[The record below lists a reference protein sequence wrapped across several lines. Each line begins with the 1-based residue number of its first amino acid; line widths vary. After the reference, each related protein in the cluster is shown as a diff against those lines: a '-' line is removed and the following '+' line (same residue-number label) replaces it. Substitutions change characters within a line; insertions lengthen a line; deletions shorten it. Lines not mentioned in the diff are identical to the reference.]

1 MHYLGPK
8 SLSPGGNP
16 LCETGEP
23 CSFLTVKPFIADCDK
38 VPREPY

>member
-8 SLSPGGNP
+8 SLAPRGNP

-23 CSFLTVKPFIADCDK
+23 RSFLTVKLLIADCDK
-38 VPREPY
+38 VLREPY